1 MELYRIL
8 NQKELEKLK
17 STNEIINYI
26 KDLGYNIKSIIIN
39 NKDLLSYDI
48 EDVKKIIYG
57 E

>member
-48 EDVKKIIYG
+48 EDVIKIIYG